1 MAWPYRPF
9 RRSKNW
15 SHSSAAS
22 PVNFGPTT
30 AIPADPAEMARI
42 DAVMNNPAFSS
53 LPANKQEFVKSIK
66 GQAGSK
72 ALSAAQLNYL
82 ASIEKSLVPT
92 DSSWW
97 DASNPD
103 NLSKRQFVIDYYG
116 ATGYYSTLIPKMK
129 ADSAYMPDQGIW
141 DKMWSNKFINARYK
155 RFIDGHTLN
164 VGDIAIG
171 KYSYG
176 GPHNGIIQGVVYNYL
191 DGRWQY
197 TFLSFDGR
205 TMTFK
210 DSEIKPAEKPARKPR
225 SKKA

>member
-1 MAWPYRPF
+1 MAWPYR
-9 RRSKNW
+9 RYSNRG
-15 SHSSAAS
+15 
-22 PVNFGPTT
+22 GPTT
-30 AIPADPAEMARI
+30 LNYQRSTPTPADPAEMARI

-53 LPANKQEFVKSIK
+53 LPTNKQEFIKSIK

-72 ALSAAQLNYL
+72 GLSAAQLNYL
-82 ASIEKSLVPT
+82 ASIEKSLAPVDNSWFNAT
-92 DSSWW
+92 DSEMVR
-97 DASNPD
+97 
-103 NLSKRQFVIDYYG
+103 KREFAKNYFG
-116 ATGYYSTLIPKMK
+116 ATGYYSTIVAKMTADPAFVPDK
-129 ADSAYMPDQGIW
+129 AHW
-141 DKMWSNKFINARYK
+141 DKMWANKFINARYK

-176 GPHNGIIQGVVYNYL
+176 GPHNGIIQGVTYNYF

-210 DSEIKPAEKPARKPR
+210 DSEIKPAEKPARKAR
-225 SKKA
+225 SKKV

>member
-1 MAWPYRPF
+1 MAWPYR
-9 RRSKNW
+9 RYSNRG
-15 SHSSAAS
+15 
-22 PVNFGPTT
+22 GPTT
-30 AIPADPAEMARI
+30 LNPYYRSTPTPADPAEMARI

-53 LPANKQEFVKSIK
+53 LLANKQEFIKSIK
-66 GQAGSK
+66 EQAGSK
-72 ALSAAQLNYL
+72 GLSTAQLSYL

-103 NLSKRQFVIDYYG
+103 NISKRQFAIDYYG
-116 ATGYYSTLIPKMK
+116 ATGYYSTLLPKMK
-129 ADSAYMPDQGIW
+129 ADPAFMPEKETW

-176 GPHNGIIQGVVYNYL
+176 GPHNGIIQGVVYNYV